1 MALKINCEIWFVIF
15 ATLIA
20 ILLRISTSLHPH
32 SGESTPPMYGD
43 YEAQRH
49 WMEITTKIP
58 LKQWY
63 VNTTD
68 NNLEYWGLDYP
79 PLTAYHMYMCGQFSN
94 LLNENFTKLHESR
107 GYESETH
114 KLFMRITVII
124 GDALLY
130 IPALIWYYQEN
141 SNVSESVVN
150 KKIKS
155 KYLNSTTQIDLSLST
170 LLALFYP
177 GIILIDHGHF
187 QYNSISL
194 GFLILATTFILK
206 ENNLLATVLFCL
218 ALNYKQMELYHA
230 LPFFFYLL
238 SSCIPKPGES
248 YLSGISN
255 FVKIGSTVIFTFAII
270 WVPFLI
276 DLDVILQVLHRQFP
290 IDRGVFEDKVA
301 NIWCTLNI
309 LFKFKVKFDNHQMLR
324 ICLFSTLA
332 FLFPS
337 CCDLF
342 LHPSKKK
349 FVLALINS
357 SLAFFLFSFQVHEKS
372 ILLVAIPVL
381 LYFPHDQ
388 YVCFWFLYISTF
400 SMLPLFIKDK
410 LIIAFFALVGFYLIA
425 FRVSIENIYHSFLNT
440 PHGLKESYNSLKH
453 AFLNLEYK
461 QTTQSNVVKITLDQ
475 AKKNSEIIK
484 KIIFHVLMLISI
496 ILSLFLCVISVILEP
511 PQKYPDLFSLAISVY
526 SCIHFFC
533 FFIYFNLIQ
542 LKIPH
547 HFDDIKTIEFE
558 DN

>member
-1 MALKINCEIWFVIF
+1 MVLKINCETWLVIF

-32 SGESTPPMYGD
+32 SGEATPPMYGD

-49 WMEITTKIP
+49 WMEVTTNIP

-63 VNTTD
+63 FNTTD

-79 PLTAYHMYMCGQFSN
+79 PLTAYHMYVCGQFAN
-94 LLNENFTKLHESR
+94 LINENFTKLHDSR
-107 GYESETH
+107 GYESEIH

-124 GDALLY
+124 GDVLFY
-130 IPALIWYYQEN
+130 VPALIWYFQVN
-141 SNVSESVVN
+141 SNVSESEAIKRV
-150 KKIKS
+150 KS
-155 KYLNSTTQIDLSLST
+155 KSSTSTKQLNVSLST

-194 GFLILATTFILK
+194 GFLILATTFLLK

-238 SSCIPKPGES
+238 SSCIPKPGQS
-248 YLSGISN
+248 YLSGILN
-255 FVKIGSTVIFTFAII
+255 LCKIGLTVIFTFAAI
-270 WVPFLI
+270 WVPFLT
-276 DLDVILQVLHRQFP
+276 DFDVILQVLHRQFP
-290 IDRGVFEDKVA
+290 IARGVFEDKVA
-301 NIWCTLNI
+301 NIWCTLNV
-309 LFKFKVKFDNHQMLR
+309 LFKFKIRFDNYQMVR

-372 ILLVAIPVL
+372 ILLVAIPVIL
-381 LYFPHDQ
+381 HFPHDPF
-388 YVCFWFLYISTF
+388 VCFWFLYISVF
-400 SMLPLFIKDK
+400 SMLPLFIKDE
-410 LIIAFFALVGFYLIA
+410 LIIAFFALLGFYFVV
-425 FRVSIENIYHSFLNT
+425 FRVSIENTYQSFLNT
-440 PHGLKESYNSLKH
+440 QDGLMEFYNSLMH
-453 AFLNLEYK
+453 AILNVEYK
-461 QTTQSNVVKITLDQ
+461 KTTQSKIVKITLDQ
-475 AKKNSEIIK
+475 AMKNSEVIK
-484 KIIFHVLMLISI
+484 KFIFHIIMLTSI
-496 ILSLFLCVISVILEP
+496 ILSLFLSVISITVKP
-511 PQKYPDLFSLAISVY
+511 TNKYPDLFPLLISMY
-526 SCIHFFC
+526 SCVHFFC
-533 FFIYFNLIQ
+533 FFIYFNLKQ

-547 HFDDIKTIEFE
+547 HFDDIKTLEFKGK
-558 DN
+558 